1 MATPDAWSF
10 TGTNVTGAGVTYN
23 YTLEFEAITNAI
35 NALTTTLGETNVLL
49 TTANTNFLAAFGPG
63 TTFTTPGTIANSLKA
78 MSGHVETIGSATGAS
93 AKELSGIHTTFSGDL
108 TKLAATISTI
118 GSSANA
124 LQQISI
130 AQQNKKAQF
139 EKAATQ
145 AALKRSGLPEV
156 EVPQTD
162 INQAIQDSV
171 TDAGTVALQANVNGF
186 VQSQITNAATFVGT
200 ETLEF
205 IKDTATYQQA
215 VIKID
220 GIKASIGNIFTSS
233 AAAAEIDQKKA
244 EAAAKDLSAGH
255 T

>member
-1 MATPDAWSF
+1 MSSPYTIGTL
-10 TGTNVTGAGVTYN
+10 TGQTNGTLTGINYSDEFVAIAGAIDNLRLELVKTNV
-23 YTLEFEAITNAI
+23 
-35 NALTTTLGETNVLL
+35 ALDL
-49 TTANTNFLAAFGPG
+49 ANTNFLAAFGP
-63 TTFTTPGTIANSLKA
+63 TTVLGTPGTIANGIEA
-78 MSGHVETIGSATGAS
+78 VSGWLEANAINGANS
-93 AKELSGIHTTFSGDL
+93 SNELAGIHATFSGDL

-130 AQQNKKAQF
+130 AQQNKKAEF

-215 VIKID
+215 VVKID
-220 GIKASIGNIFTSS
+220 SIKASIGNLFTSAAS
-233 AAAAEIDQKKA
+233 AANQDIKQK
-244 EAAAKDLSAGH
+244 EADAKDAKAGYI
-255 T
+255 